1 MSEPKIRLL
10 IAEDHQVVRKAF
22 SALLSLEVDMDV
34 VAEAADGVEA
44 VEKVRAWH
52 PDVVLMDIQM
62 PRMNGIQATR
72 TIKQEWPATHVVVL
86 TTYEA
91 EDVVFDAIMAGAQGY
106 LLKDAEES
114 EILATIRGV
123 MRGET
128 NLSARIA
135 NKIVA
140 EFRRLRTGNPMVV
153 SEEDFVPLSDRED
166 EILALIGEGQSNKEI
181 ARRLDLAEGTVKN
194 YVSRIL
200 DKLHARRRT
209 ELAITAQGRPRRC
222 PGEC

>member
-22 SALLSLEVDMDV
+22 SAILSLESDIEV

-44 VEKVRAWH
+44 VERVRAWR

-62 PRMNGIQATR
+62 PRMNGILATR
-72 TIKQEWPATHVVVL
+72 TIKQEWPATHVVML
-86 TTYEA
+86 TTYET

-106 LLKDAEES
+106 LLKDAQES
-114 EILATIRGV
+114 EILGTIRGV

-135 NKIVA
+135 NKVVA
-140 EFRRLRTGNPMVV
+140 EFRRLRTGNNLAVD
-153 SEEDFVPLSDRED
+153 EDDSPPLTERED
-166 EILALIGEGQSNKEI
+166 AVLALIGEGQSNKEI
-181 ARRLDLAEGTVKN
+181 ARHLDLAEGTVKN

-200 DKLHARRRT
+200 DKLHARSRT
-209 ELAITAQGRPRRC
+209 ELAIKSQGRPKK
-222 PGEC
+222 